1 MPPAEKSKNDFAAAP
16 ANDSRQ
22 WRKLR
27 GYAFDPILSQ
37 QFDTSRMNEMVFR
50 VPWEPLKPGPIGE
63 YIELIDYDPASGAYY
78 DPVNLDEASIVGGDG
93 LDPDESNPEFHQQFV
108 YAVAMTTIRNFE
120 QALGR
125 KVFWV
130 QRDPKAAKNKQD
142 KFVEK
147 LRIYP
152 HAFRA
157 VNAYYSPQKK
167 ALCFGYFPAV
177 SAPSG
182 VQLPGGLVFSCLSH
196 DVIAHETT
204 HSLLDT
210 VLPRYLDSTNPDVL
224 AFHEAF
230 ADLVALFQHFSFPDV
245 LHQQIAKTGGDL
257 ASQSILGE
265 LALQFGQATGMY
277 GGLREQIGRMGPDGK
292 WEPNKPDPS
301 AYDRTTEPHERGAL
315 LVAAVFDAFLTIYR
329 SRVADLLRIATGG
342 SGILPPGSISEDLT
356 NRLAREAAKSAQH
369 LLTICIR
376 ALDYCP
382 PVDITFGDYL
392 RALITADVDLV
403 QEDDHHYRV
412 AIIEAFRR
420 RGLYPRDLRT
430 LSEQSL
436 HWPSGDQLD
445 EKGKEAIA
453 VLAKKLRS
461 LPEQVHYHDPRERT
475 FGILQ
480 KFREEIHGILSS
492 IIRKDETL
500 LTKLEEITGVALNP
514 KREIDGLEKIN
525 NAYAFQVHSVRPVR
539 RRGPGGEEV
548 DNIVLGITQERTL
561 DVDGEK
567 RTMLGGCTLI
577 VDLETFGLRYAIPKP
592 IADRVREKQFR
603 SWVTNPDSNLML
615 TKVREPI
622 GQLHLSK
629 RR

>member
-1 MPPAEKSKNDFAAAP
+1 MPPAKKKDSGAP

-37 QFDTSRMNEMVFR
+37 QFDTSRMNEIVFR
-50 VPWEPLKPGPIGE
+50 TPWEPLKPGPIGDYVE
-63 YIELIDYDPASGAYY
+63 VIDVDPASNALY
-78 DPVNLDEASIVGGDG
+78 DPVDLDAPSIVGGDG
-93 LDPDESNPEFHQQFV
+93 LDPDESNPQFHQQFV

-130 QRDPKAAKNKQD
+130 LRNPDGKKDHQD
-142 KFVEK
+142 KFVGS

-152 HAFRA
+152 HALRV

-167 ALCFGYFPAV
+167 ALLFGYFPAV
-177 SAPSG
+177 STPTG

-196 DVIAHETT
+196 DIIAHETT

-210 VLPRYLDSTNPDVL
+210 VLPRYMDSTNPDVL

-230 ADLVALFQHFSFPDV
+230 ADLVALFQHFSFPEV
-245 LHQQIAKTGGDL
+245 LHQQIAKTAGDL
-257 ASQSILGE
+257 ASQSLLGE
-265 LALQFGQATGMY
+265 LALQFGQATGLY
-277 GGLREQIGRMGPDGK
+277 GGLREAIGEIGADGK
-292 WEPNKPDPS
+292 WVPRKPDPS
-301 AYDRTTEPHERGAL
+301 AYKTTTEPHSRGAL
-315 LVAAVFDAFLTIYR
+315 LVAALFDAFLTIYK

-342 SGILPPGSISEDLT
+342 SGVLPAGSISEDLT

-369 LLTICIR
+369 LLTISIR

-403 QEDDHHYRV
+403 PEDDHHYRV
-412 AIIEAFRR
+412 AIIEAFRK

-445 EKGKEAIA
+445 AAGKKAIA
-453 VLAKKLRS
+453 VLARKLRS
-461 LPEQVHYHDPRERT
+461 LPKRVHYHDARQTT

-480 KFREEIHGILSS
+480 KFRQEIHR
-492 IIRKDETL
+492 IITSKIGSDADFL
-500 LTKLEEITGVALNP
+500 AKLEEVTGVVLNA
-514 KREIDGLEKIN
+514 KVNKVDGLEKSN
-525 NAYAFQVHSVRPVR
+525 GAYAFEVHSVRPVR

-561 DVDGEK
+561 EIDGEK

-577 VDLETFGLRYAIPKP
+577 VDLETFGLRYAIRKP
-592 IADRVREKQFR
+592 IADKRREEQFR
-603 SWVTNPDSNLML
+603 NWVVNPDSNLMV
-615 TKVREPI
+615 KVAREPI
-622 GQLHLSK
+622 AQLHVNAKK
-629 RR
+629 R

>member
-1 MPPAEKSKNDFAAAP
+1 MPPKKNGSSES

-37 QFDTSRMNEMVFR
+37 QFDTARMNEMVFR
-50 VPWEPLKPGPIGE
+50 TPWEPLKPGPIGDYVE
-63 YIELIDYDPASGAYY
+63 VIDVDPASNAFY
-78 DPVNLDEASIVGGDG
+78 DPVNLDAPSIVGGDG
-93 LDPDESNPEFHQQFV
+93 LDPDESNPQFHQQFV

-130 QRDPKAAKNKQD
+130 LRKPDAEKDHQD
-142 KFVEK
+142 TFVGT

-152 HAFRA
+152 HALRV

-167 ALCFGYFPAV
+167 ALLFGYFPAV

-196 DVIAHETT
+196 DIIAHETT

-210 VLPRYLDSTNPDVL
+210 VLPRYMNSTNPDVL

-230 ADLVALFQHFSFPDV
+230 ADLVALFQHFSFPEV

-257 ASQSILGE
+257 ASQSLLGE
-265 LALQFGQATGMY
+265 LALQFGQATGLY
-277 GGLREQIGRMGPDGK
+277 GGLREAIGEIDANGK
-292 WEPNKPDPS
+292 WVPRKPDPS
-301 AYDRTTEPHERGAL
+301 AYKTTTEPHERGSL
-315 LVAAVFDAFLTIYR
+315 LVAAMFDAFLTIYR
-329 SRVADLLRIATGG
+329 SRVADLLRIATRG
-342 SGILPPGSISEDLT
+342 SGILPAGSISEDLT

-369 LLTICIR
+369 LLTISIR

-403 QEDDHHYRV
+403 PEDDHHYRV
-412 AIIEAFRR
+412 AIIEAFRK

-445 EKGKEAIA
+445 PEGKKAIA

-461 LPEQVHYHDPRERT
+461 LPKRVHYHDQRKTT

-480 KFREEIHGILSS
+480 KFRLEIHRIISS
-492 IIRKDETL
+492 KIGSDEDFL
-500 LTKLEEITGVALNP
+500 AKLEEITGLALDP
-514 KREIDGLEKIN
+514 KRKVDGVKKSKD
-525 NAYAFQVHSVRPVR
+525 AYQFEVHSVRPVR

-548 DNIVLGITQERTL
+548 DNIVLGITQEREI

-577 VDLETFGLRYAIPKP
+577 VDLETFGLRYVIAKP
-592 IADRVREKQFR
+592 VEDKVREQQFK
-603 SWVTNPDSNLML
+603 SWVANPDSNLML
-615 TKVREPI
+615 KAAREPI
-622 GQLHLSK
+622 AQLHSTSKKK